1 MYGSGKIREK
11 DGVLLYTSFGSDD
24 GDELVDEDEDEN
36 VEFDDS
42 FVEADYE
49 ENIAEDF
56 EEEKKGLRIK
66 EKNGVF

>member
-24 GDELVDEDEDEN
+24 GDELVDEDENEN
-36 VEFDDS
+36 VEFDDY
-42 FVEADYE
+42 FVEADDE

-56 EEEKKGLRIK
+56 EEEKKG
-66 EKNGVF
+66 